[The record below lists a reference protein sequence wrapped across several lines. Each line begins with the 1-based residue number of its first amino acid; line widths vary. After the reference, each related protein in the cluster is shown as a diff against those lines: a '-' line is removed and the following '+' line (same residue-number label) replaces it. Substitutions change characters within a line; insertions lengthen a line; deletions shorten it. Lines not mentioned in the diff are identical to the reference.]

1 MPGLFIEPSDR
12 NVQNAILLSKYNQE
26 SFLTVS
32 AAHNDLIK
40 SCTIEVSK
48 RLKTL
53 HAIDKKIFIG
63 AALTVAAFG
72 LSFIFPLSLVI
83 TAGLAFTTYQLA
95 SRREAYKEHKLAL
108 ENLVNCCNWA
118 LNDDSIG
125 HDLSTLKNHD
135 SIKAMVK
142 ALAPLTKNSQLQKVI
157 PDSQDDDILHAAE
170 VARKDTMVMDH
181 KLSEKEANLYYKMYG
196 FQQGG
201 YFAIFEGMGYAI
213 ANAWTA
219 LKSKIMPESTKNDIA
234 PSFS

>member
-1 MPGLFIEPSDR
+1 
-12 NVQNAILLSKYNQE
+12 
-26 SFLTVS
+26 
-32 AAHNDLIK
+32 
-40 SCTIEVSK
+40 
-48 RLKTL
+48 
-53 HAIDKKIFIG
+53 
-63 AALTVAAFG
+63 
-72 LSFIFPLSLVI
+72 
-83 TAGLAFTTYQLA
+83 
-95 SRREAYKEHKLAL
+95 
-108 ENLVNCCNWA
+108 
-118 LNDDSIG
+118 
-125 HDLSTLKNHD
+125 
-135 SIKAMVK
+135 MVK